1 MTLPYELA
9 VELKSAG
16 FPQYNAYQ
24 LSQAEKNGGINP
36 EYVKIPTLEELV
48 EACEEGGYLKLWV
61 DYGVNGDKIIW
72 HASTVD
78 GEAEGPTPL
87 IAVARL
93 WLAGRKT

>member
-16 FPQYNAYQ
+16 WPQTGLWSVESPTGELFA
-24 LSQAEKNGGINP
+24 S
-36 EYVKIPTLEELV
+36 PTLEELV